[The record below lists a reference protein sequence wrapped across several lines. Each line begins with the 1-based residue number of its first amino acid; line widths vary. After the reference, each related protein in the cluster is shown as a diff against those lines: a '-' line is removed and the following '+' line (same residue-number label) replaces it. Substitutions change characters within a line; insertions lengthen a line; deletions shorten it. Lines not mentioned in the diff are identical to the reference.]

1 MIINGY
7 WKWELQKLSWEIS
20 LWSKLTVFDAWS
32 KHRLTRAVL
41 YSAIIIRKAIE
52 DDTEAGKAGL
62 DNLPELRLLTET
74 LSAKKFPYIGEK
86 ESTARGKMWASDYDA
101 GETMEMKIST
111 VCNQLIHSYVWNL
124 AYKETVNGCH
134 GFFVASDKQKEKCV
148 YFVSFSEWQ
157 KIIKLAITEGTF

>member
-1 MIINGY
+1 M
-7 WKWELQKLSWEIS
+7 SWAIS
-20 LWSKLTVFDAWS
+20 LWSKLTVFDKYAE
-32 KHRLTRAVL
+32 HQLTRAVL

-74 LSAKKFPYIGEK
+74 LSAKKFPYVEEK
-86 ESTARGKMWASDYDA
+86 GWAFRGKLGASNYGV
-101 GETMEMKIST
+101 GETVEMTINT
-111 VCNQLIHSYVWNL
+111 VCNQLIHSYVWSL
-124 AYKETVNGCH
+124 AYKEEGHDCL
-134 GFFVASDKQKEKCV
+134 GFFVASDKQKEKRV